1 MSNMSYCRFHN
12 TAQDLQDCVYA
23 IQEEIF
29 NGEPLE
35 SRMELEGLQRIL
47 DLIEEIEELSP
58 IDITVFPNPS
68 IGLFTVNSLDT
79 IISYSIIDL
88 LGQQVLLKEH
98 LNLTVLNIDITSLSN
113 GMYFIELE
121 KEDGGIIKKKIIKI

>member
-29 NGEPLE
+29 NGEPLG

-47 DLIEEIEELSP
+47 DLIEEIEDYREDLEDY
-58 IDITVFPNPS
+58 IHES
-68 IGLFTVNSLDT
+68 INTR
-79 IISYSIIDL
+79 SY
-88 LGQQVLLKEH
+88 E
-98 LNLTVLNIDITSLSN
+98 
-113 GMYFIELE
+113 
-121 KEDGGIIKKKIIKI
+121 